1 MQKITE
7 KFEISWLDS
16 QPGPADS
23 RPRASPPCFWARRA
37 GRSTFQKPGLR
48 GTALADRPQSH
59 AGRSLPKRKG
69 APAGTRCDA
78 SSQPALALGAG
89 TRCWTCGRPR
99 GPVTAEGK
107 AAAKHRRGLA
117 DPAARGSRLHRLLP
131 TRGTARSSRRYW
143 LPCSQVPS
151 LHFLCPFLASR
162 AEPGGKFRAVV
173 GPAPHPELKSP
184 PSFLAPE
191 LPWPPLAACVFCA
204 LPPRTLPVLARL
216 PDPSES

>member
-37 GRSTFQKPGLR
+37 GLSTFQKPGLR

-131 TRGTARSSRRYW
+131 TRGTARSSHR
-143 LPCSQVPS
+143 L
-151 LHFLCPFLASR
+151 LASLLSGSLSPLLVPLLSFQSGARRQIPSGCGTR
-162 AEPGGKFRAVV
+162 A
-173 GPAPHPELKSP
+173 
-184 PSFLAPE
+184 
-191 LPWPPLAACVFCA
+191 
-204 LPPRTLPVLARL
+204 PPRT
-216 PDPSES
+216 